1 MPRYHKHFE
10 TFAQKQRREF
20 QEEIAAF
27 IADAALQRQRHKGT
41 RILEVR
47 Q

>member
-20 QEEIAAF
+20 REEIALF
-27 IADAALQRQRHKGT
+27 VADAALQRQRLQSA
-41 RILEVR
+41 RILTAR
-47 Q
+47 